1 MIRQYLRWDGIIN
14 DILINGKTRIK
25 VECRWTDEGEVE
37 INSVQNILIIKYNH
51 LENKPEK
58 KVKITKRLR
67 RKKEGKR
74 RTEGNSVG
82 SSLTNVQ
89 NFTCH

>member
-14 DILINGKTRIK
+14 NISINGKTRFK

-58 KVKITKRLR
+58 KV
-67 RKKEGKR
+67 
-74 RTEGNSVG
+74 
-82 SSLTNVQ
+82 
-89 NFTCH
+89 